1 MIATHA
7 FEGLAIESARSQG
20 LPEAR
25 ILSVAHPIGG
35 VDDERLRRRA
45 EAAVDGVLGVLAGA
59 GRRASGAGRE

>member
-7 FEGLAIESARSQG
+7 FEALAVESARSQG

-25 ILSVAHPIGG
+25 IVSVAHPIGG
-35 VDDERLRRRA
+35 VDEERLRRRA

-59 GRRASGAGRE
+59 GRRTSGAAPE